1 MTNMTP
7 FVILWAILAA
17 AVTVL
22 AFYRRKI
29 AVNSDDTIHV
39 LDADA
44 GAVPVQQATA
54 LKLAKLDRLGKV
66 LTIATIVSGLGLC
79 IFYILD
85 SFYNRGIPST

>member
-1 MTNMTP
+1 MTNLTP

-17 AVTVL
+17 VVTVL

-29 AVNSDDTIHV
+29 AVHSDDTIHV

-54 LKLAKLDRLGKV
+54 QRLAKLDRLGKM
-66 LTIATIVSGLGLC
+66 LTIIAIVWGLGLC